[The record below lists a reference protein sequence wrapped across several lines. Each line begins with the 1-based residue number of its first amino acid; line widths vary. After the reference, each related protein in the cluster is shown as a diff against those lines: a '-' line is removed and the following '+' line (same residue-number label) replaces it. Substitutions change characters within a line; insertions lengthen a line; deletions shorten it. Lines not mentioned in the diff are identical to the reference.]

1 MPTLTLILQV
11 GHYQNQILYKYMSKK
26 ETTPKPTEKVKVIK
40 TQDEKALIDF
50 INNLPTKYGLP
61 LLKFIDGLETKEL

>member
-1 MPTLTLILQV
+1 
-11 GHYQNQILYKYMSKK
+11 MSKK
-26 ETTPKPTEKVKVIK
+26 ETTPQPKKKVMVIK
-40 TQDEKALIDF
+40 AQDEKALIDF

>member
-1 MPTLTLILQV
+1 
-11 GHYQNQILYKYMSKK
+11 MSKK
-26 ETTPKPTEKVKVIK
+26 ETTPKPSEMVKVIK

-61 LLKFIDGLETKEL
+61 LLKLIDGLETKEL